1 VGVRE
6 LRLQTGLSQ
15 SKFAKMFDVPVATLK
30 DWEQERRNPPAYII
44 NMMRTILQYK
54 GMLISQSYVEACE
67 ARRKSV
73 ENAMAIMLSAT
84 NGPDELFLEVLD
96 SYIFGKITLEEMEN
110 RIDRFEYLKKIIS
123 DALQGEVQ
131 KSEYSMNEE
140 QTGEQYKIAKAD
152 YEAFREKYSI
162 KKD

>member
-1 VGVRE
+1 MEVRE

-15 SKFAKMFDVPVATLK
+15 SKFAKMFDVPVSTLK
-30 DWEQERRNPPAYII
+30 DWEQERRNPPAYVI

-54 GMLISQSYVEACE
+54 GMIISQSYVEACD

-96 SYIFGKITLEEMEN
+96 SYIFGKITLEEMEV
-110 RIDRFEYLKKIIS
+110 RIDRFEYLGKSVLETLK
-123 DALQGEVQ
+123 DEAQ
-131 KSEYSMNEE
+131 KSGDSMSEE
-140 QTGEQYKIAKAD
+140 QIEECYKITKAD
-152 YEAFREKYSI
+152 YEAFREKNR
-162 KKD
+162 

>member
-1 VGVRE
+1 MEVKE

-30 DWEQERRNPPAYII
+30 DWEQERRNPPVYVI

-54 GMLISQSYVEACE
+54 GMLISPDYVEACD

-84 NGPDELFLEVLD
+84 SGPDELFLEVLD
-96 SYIFGKITLEEMEN
+96 SYIFGEITLEAMFLSTN
-110 RIDRFEYLKKIIS
+110 ITFGIKNFWKSLKYKKC
-123 DALQGEVQ
+123 LQ
-131 KSEYSMNEE
+131 NCW
-140 QTGEQYKIAKAD
+140 D
-152 YEAFREKYSI
+152 
-162 KKD
+162 